1 MPRTPAYPPPVRSSA
16 SGTRWPP
23 LIWVLLLGTFAVR
36 SAGFVY
42 PFLSFRLAEL
52 SLSTAIVG
60 YVLAAFGAG
69 WLLGQLLCGWG
80 ADRYGRRTTL
90 ISAMAVAAVAMPAL
104 AWMQSTAAVFAA
116 ALVAGVVYDA
126 SRPITSAV
134 IADVFPTESA
144 RTRVNAARHFAV
156 NVGAGLTGATGGLL
170 AGRVGTD
177 TLFLIN
183 GVVCGVFGIAALAVM
198 PSDHRPRSGAPA
210 LGAAAGGC
218 GQVLRDGR
226 LWLLWLAS
234 LAALTCCAAMFTAL
248 PMLMYAD
255 GLAAS
260 SYGLT
265 QVVAA
270 IVVIALSPIITPWLT
285 HRAAAGTSMTGL
297 FACSSLLLGIGMGMA
312 GLVSTTPGYAVT
324 VTLAVPG
331 EIVLFIAA
339 SDILNRVSPADSRG
353 LYAGIW
359 GTTLAVAVIVSPLLA
374 AWALNTGGGRL
385 AGAAILACGL
395 IGALLCVPL
404 AALTRPKPVPGPPA
418 AARHSPHQVPEP
430 SGVGRPVRR
439 DGAFQGS

>member
-1 MPRTPAYPPPVRSSA
+1 MPAYPPLIRSSA
-16 SGTRWPP
+16 SGTFWPP
-23 LIWVLLLGTFAVR
+23 VIWVLLLGTFAVR

-52 SLSTAIVG
+52 SLSTATVG

-104 AWMQSTAAVFAA
+104 AWTHSAAAVFAA

-126 SRPITSAV
+126 PRPITSAV

-144 RTRVNAARHFAV
+144 RTRVNASRHFAV
-156 NVGAGLTGATGGLL
+156 NVGAGLTGAAGGLL
-170 AGRVGTD
+170 AGRIGTD
-177 TLFLIN
+177 TLFLLN
-183 GVVCGVFGIAALAVM
+183 GAVCAAFGIAALAVM
-198 PSDHRPRSGAPA
+198 PADHNESSRRTAQEIEVAGRRQA
-210 LGAAAGGC
+210 LS
-218 GQVLRDGR
+218 DGR

-234 LAALTCCAAMFTAL
+234 LAALTCCASMFTAL
-248 PMLMYAD
+248 PMLMAAD

-270 IVVIALSPIITPWLT
+270 VVVIALSPILTPWLT
-285 HRAAAGTSMTGL
+285 HRAAAGAPMTGL
-297 FACSSLLLGIGMGMA
+297 FVTSSLLLGVGMGTA
-312 GLVSTTPGYAVT
+312 GLASTTLGYAVT

-339 SDILNRVSPADSRG
+339 SDILNRISPADSRG

-374 AWALNTGGGRL
+374 VWALNTGGGRL

-395 IGALLCVPL
+395 IGALLCAPL
-404 AALTRPKPVPGPPA
+404 AALTRSKPVPGPPA
-418 AARHSPHQVPEP
+418 AAPQSPHQVPDP
-430 SGVGRPVRR
+430 SGTGRLVRR